1 MIESDIPQNIDDYKY
16 YDIVDGIDYR
26 LKFEGTENVV
36 VKVGNTTL
44 KEGTDYKISYAENAN
59 GVKDKTTSGTL
70 LLTFIDT
77 EKSIQASTNIKN
89 NAGKKIQVA
98 FKTSFAKDEKG
109 NLLAAMGEKI
119 ENQAKLEYTNSSS
132 DNKQVKES
140 EKPEVHTGGVVLYKY
155 YTLND
160 KKVSLAGAKFGIYAS
175 ETDAKNNKNPILTA
189 ESDEKGIVRFIG
201 LKYGG
206 DAKDSEGNK
215 TADGTYRYDA
225 DKASTKYWIAEIEA
239 PVGYQKHEGTI
250 EVIINK
256 DSYNEE
262 KISYQVENTKLNF
275 DLALRKFITEVE
287 GKEVTSRVPQVKI
300 DNGKITYEHS
310 KDPLTVHTDD
320 TIVYTLRVFNEGNID
335 GYASEIEDDIP
346 EHLEYLPDE
355 ETNVNYMWKM
365 YDKDGN
371 ETTNPEEA
379 TKIKTTYLSK
389 ANGEDKLLKSFDG
402 KNVNYQDI
410 KVAFKVKDPGSN
422 TTIITN
428 HAQVSDDSDKDG
440 KPIEDIDSKP
450 GEWNDGEDDQDEE
463 HVKVEYFDLSLL
475 KFVSKVIVEEDG
487 KEKISETGYN
497 GHEEPEPVVKVELH
511 KKKLNQVTVK
521 FGYGITITNEG
532 DIPGYATKIK
542 DYIPEGLKFEA
553 GDNPQWKDE
562 GNGVISTKQLENTLL
577 QPGESATVEVI
588 LTWINGPDNLALK
601 TNTAEIAE
609 DKNEYGVPDRD
620 STPDNKKE
628 GEDDIDIAKV
638 ILAVST
644 GTVKTYFMLATGL
657 LVIVCAG
664 VILIKKYVI

>member
-1 MIESDIPQNIDDYKY
+1 M
-16 YDIVDGIDYR
+16 
-26 LKFEGTENVV
+26 
-36 VKVGNTTL
+36 
-44 KEGTDYKISYAENAN
+44 
-59 GVKDKTTSGTL
+59 
-70 LLTFIDT
+70 
-77 EKSIQASTNIKN
+77 
-89 NAGKKIQVA
+89 
-98 FKTSFAKDEKG
+98 
-109 NLLAAMGEKI
+109 
-119 ENQAKLEYTNSSS
+119 
-132 DNKQVKES
+132 
-140 EKPEVHTGGVVLYKY
+140 
-155 YTLND
+155 
-160 KKVSLAGAKFGIYAS
+160 
-175 ETDAKNNKNPILTA
+175 
-189 ESDEKGIVRFIG
+189 
-201 LKYGG
+201 
-206 DAKDSEGNK
+206 
-215 TADGTYRYDA
+215 
-225 DKASTKYWIAEIEA
+225 
-239 PVGYQKHEGTI
+239 
-250 EVIINK
+250 
-256 DSYNEE
+256 
-262 KISYQVENTKLNF
+262 
-275 DLALRKFITEVE
+275 ALRKFITEVE

-428 HAQVSDDSDKDG
+428 YAQVSDDSDKDG

-609 DKNEYGVPDRD
+609 DKNEYDVPDRD